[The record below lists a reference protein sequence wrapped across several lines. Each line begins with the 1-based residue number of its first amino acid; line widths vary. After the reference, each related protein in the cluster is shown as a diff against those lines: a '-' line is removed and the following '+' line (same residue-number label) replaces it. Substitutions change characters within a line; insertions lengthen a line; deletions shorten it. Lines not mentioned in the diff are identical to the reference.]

1 MVSSGKP
8 LILVADDD
16 INVLNAMQFRLE
28 ELGYRVHCAPDKQR
42 MWERLA
48 VEEPVLLL
56 LDLRFGKDDGAQV
69 LCEVLKR
76 RPHLCVVMFTGH
88 ATVETAVSAIK
99 LGAFDYL
106 TKPLDLNR
114 FGVIVG
120 RAIEKHV
127 SNKRLER
134 LEQLMVER
142 GVVQPFI
149 GTSPAMNRVDELI
162 TSISATDATVLILG
176 ETGTGKELVAR
187 MLHYQSNRR
196 QGPFVPVNMASL
208 PRELAEST
216 LFGHEKGAFT
226 GADKAQAGCCEAAD
240 KGTLFLDEIGDME
253 MQLQAKLLRFLQ
265 ERSVQ
270 RVGSNKA
277 KKVDVR
283 IVAATNCDLQA
294 LIREGGFR
302 EDLYYRLH
310 VIPIV
315 VPPLRER
322 PQDIP
327 LLAVHFLQRAAVRYR
342 KNLVTFTDEALQ
354 AMVAYDWPGNVR
366 QLENVVERVAIL
378 GKRPEIEREDL
389 PSEVL
394 QQVPWPVAAV
404 GLKTAF
410 PHSGRSVSSAL
421 RDESLTRIEQ
431 MEKKA
436 ILEVLEKTRGS
447 VLQTAQLLGLG
458 QATVYRK
465 IKRYGI
471 SLAGLK
477 RPAAEES

>member
-1 MVSSGKP
+1 
-8 LILVADDD
+8 
-16 INVLNAMQFRLE
+16 
-28 ELGYRVHCAPDKQR
+28 
-42 MWERLA
+42 
-48 VEEPVLLL
+48 
-56 LDLRFGKDDGAQV
+56 
-69 LCEVLKR
+69 
-76 RPHLCVVMFTGH
+76 
-88 ATVETAVSAIK
+88 
-99 LGAFDYL
+99 
-106 TKPLDLNR
+106 
-114 FGVIVG
+114 
-120 RAIEKHV
+120 
-127 SNKRLER
+127 
-134 LEQLMVER
+134 
-142 GVVQPFI
+142 
-149 GTSPAMNRVDELI
+149 MNRVDELI
-162 TSISATDATVLILG
+162 AGISATDATVLILG

-187 MLHYQSNRR
+187 TLHYQSNRR

-226 GADKAQAGCCEAAD
+226 GADKAQPGCCEAAD

-253 MQLQAKLLRFLQ
+253 MHLQAKLLRFLQ

-270 RVGSNKA
+270 RVGSSKA
-277 KKVDVR
+277 KKADVR
-283 IVAATNCDLQA
+283 IVAATNRDLQA

-342 KNLVTFTDEALQ
+342 KNLATFTDAALQ

-378 GKRPEIEREDL
+378 SKRPDIQRDDL
-389 PSEVL
+389 PPEVL
-394 QQVPWPVAAV
+394 QHVAWPVAAV
-404 GLKTAF
+404 GLKPAF
-410 PHSGRSVSSAL
+410 PHSGGLVISGL
-421 RDESLTRIEQ
+421 RDESLTRIDQ

-447 VLQTAQLLGLG
+447 VSQTAQLLGLG

-471 SLAGLK
+471 RLARLK
-477 RPAAEES
+477 RPAAEESSLSVEPESRG